1 MQADPRAAQHRRTQD
16 VAVIACAGWSL
27 AFWSA
32 PVQRRFAMLPA
43 LTLNLR
49 CRDRGPCDVANSVNQ
64 TSIDLTV
71 CIDSTVAEKRP
82 MRPMLVHPV
91 PIDIG
96 RHNFLPIH

>member
-1 MQADPRAAQHRRTQD
+1 MQADPRVAQHRRTQD
-16 VAVIACAGWSL
+16 VAVIAGARWSL

-32 PVQRRFAMLPA
+32 PVLRRFAMLPA

-49 CRDRGPCDVANSVNQ
+49 CREREACDVASSVNQ

-82 MRPMLVHPV
+82 MRPILVNLV